1 MAKKQGENM
10 KLEGKNV
17 LITGG
22 AGFIGSH
29 LVDALIPDNQVTV
42 IDNLTSGK
50 QENIQHHLKRNN
62 FTFVQ
67 GDITDLAQVRKLVRK
82 SQVVFHLAVQCLRV
96 SLSDPYLVHEVNA
109 TGSLNLCQAAYE
121 ENVERFVYVSSSE
134 VYGTAKTTPMT
145 EDHPLEPTTPYGAS
159 KLAGEAYAR
168 SYYLSFKLPVTIVR
182 PFNCYGP
189 REHLEGP
196 YGEVIP
202 RFVLR
207 VMNGQPPV
215 IFGDGNQTRDFT
227 YVKDIVKGI
236 VLACESEAMIGET
249 VNIAA
254 GEEVTINEIA
264 QTVLNLL
271 GQGGKIKPLYMDT
284 RPGDVRRHYADISK
298 AQKILDFRP
307 QIEIR
312 AGIKKYIDWLKDQNW
327 DLKLLQKNEVI
338 INWRT

>member
-1 MAKKQGENM
+1 M
-10 KLEGKNV
+10 KLTGKNI

-29 LVDALIPDNQVTV
+29 LVDALAPTNQVTV

-50 QENIQHHLKRNN
+50 LENIQHHLKRTDFN
-62 FTFVQ
+62 FIQ
-67 GDITDLAQVRKLVRK
+67 GDIADLEQVRKPVRN
-82 SQVVFHLAVQCLRV
+82 SHIVFHLAVQCLRV

-109 TGSLNLCQAAYE
+109 KGSLNLCQAAYE
-121 ENVERFVYVSSSE
+121 ENVEKFVYISSSE
-134 VYGTAKTTPMT
+134 VYGTAKKVPMT
-145 EDHPLEPTTPYGAS
+145 ENHPLEPTTPYGAS

-168 SYYLSFKLPVTIVR
+168 SYYLSFGLPVVIVR
-182 PFNCYGP
+182 PFNSYGP
-189 REHLEGP
+189 REQMEGP

-227 YVKDIVKGI
+227 NVKDVVRGI

-254 GEEVTINEIA
+254 GKEVTINAIA

-271 GQGGKIKPLYMDT
+271 
-284 RPGDVRRHYADISK
+284 
-298 AQKILDFRP
+298 AQAP
-307 QIEIR
+307 Q
-312 AGIKKYIDWLKDQNW
+312 DS
-327 DLKLLQKNEVI
+327 
-338 INWRT
+338 